1 METSINANKYKEN
14 PGYREETVA
23 RAREQMQTVEK
34 EWNGVK
40 ERGQE
45 RDGKTKRGEQR
56 RSGALKQQM
65 FTIPA
70 LHELR

>member
-14 PGYREETVA
+14 PGHREETVA
-23 RAREQMQTVEK
+23 RARKQMQTAEK
-34 EWNGVK
+34 EWN
-40 ERGQE
+40 RGQE